1 MIKTVIFDFGQV
13 LVHFEP
19 EYMVGCYV
27 DDQKDKS
34 LLQEVLFDRLYW
46 DRLDAGTISNEE
58 TLSYAKERLPKR
70 LWDVADKI
78 YYNWIYNIPEIEG
91 MRELVIYLKERYG
104 VNIYLLSN
112 ISTYFSSHR
121 EEIPILSLLDGCVF
135 SGELGIVKPSR
146 EIFEHLLNKYSLK
159 AEECIFID
167 DNEKNVLGAKNVNI
181 NTYLFDGNAK
191 LLKEYLDNIL
201 EEK

>member
-19 EYMVGCYV
+19 EYMVGRYV
-27 DDQKDKS
+27 TDSEDKA

-46 DRLDAGTISNEE
+46 DRLDEGTISNEE
-58 TLSYAKERLPKR
+58 TLVLAKERLPKN
-70 LWDVADKI
+70 LWDVCDTI

-91 MRELVIYLKERYG
+91 MRELIIYLKERYG

-135 SGELGIVKPSR
+135 SGEIGIVKPSR
-146 EIFEHLLNKYSLK
+146 EIFQHLLNKYSVS

-167 DNEKNVLGAKNVNI
+167 DNEKNIKGAKEVNI

-191 LLKEYLDNIL
+191 ALKEYLDNL
-201 EEK
+201 LGEK

>member
-1 MIKTVIFDFGQV
+1 
-13 LVHFEP
+13 
-19 EYMVGCYV
+19 
-27 DDQKDKS
+27 
-34 LLQEVLFDRLYW
+34 
-46 DRLDAGTISNEE
+46 
-58 TLSYAKERLPKR
+58 
-70 LWDVADKI
+70 
-78 YYNWIYNIPEIEG
+78 

-201 EEK
+201 EGK

>member
-19 EYMVGCYV
+19 EYMVGKYV
-27 DDQKDKS
+27 SDVEDKA

-46 DRLDAGTISNEE
+46 DRLDEGTISNEE
-58 TLSYAKERLPKR
+58 TLSFAKERIPKR
-70 LWDVADKI
+70 LWDVCDTI

-121 EEIPILSLLDGCVF
+121 DEIPILSLLDGCVF
-135 SGELGIVKPSR
+135 SGEIGIVKPGR
-146 EIFEHLLNKYSLK
+146 EIFEHLLNKYSLR

-167 DNEKNVLGAKNVNI
+167 DNEKNIKGAKNVNI

-191 LLKEYLDNIL
+191 ALKEYLDNLL

>member
-19 EYMVGCYV
+19 EYMVGKYV
-27 DDQKDKS
+27 SNVEDKA
-34 LLQEVLFDRLYW
+34 LLEKVLFDRLYW
-46 DRLDAGTISNEE
+46 DRLDEGTISDEE
-58 TLSYAKERLPKR
+58 VLTLAKERLPKR
-70 LWDVADKI
+70 LWEVADTI
-78 YYNWIYNIPEIEG
+78 YYNWIYNIPEIDG

-135 SGELGIVKPSR
+135 SGEIGIVKPSR
-146 EIFEHLLNKYSLK
+146 EIFQHLLNKYGAT

-167 DNEKNVLGAKNVNI
+167 DNEKNIKGAKNVNI

-191 LLKEYLDNIL
+191 ALREYLDNL
-201 EEK
+201 LGEK

>member
-19 EYMVGCYV
+19 EYMVGKYV
-27 DDQKDKS
+27 SDVEDKS

-46 DRLDAGTISNEE
+46 DRLDEGTISNEE
-58 TLSYAKERLPKR
+58 TLSFAKERIPKR
-70 LWDVADKI
+70 LWDVCDTI
-78 YYNWIYNIPEIEG
+78 YYNWIYNIPEIDG
-91 MRELVIYLKERYG
+91 MRELVIYLKEKYG

-121 EEIPILSLLDGCVF
+121 DEIPILSLLDGCVF
-135 SGELGIVKPSR
+135 SGEIGIVKPSR
-146 EIFEHLLNKYSLK
+146 EIFEHLLNKYSLR

-167 DNEKNVLGAKNVNI
+167 DNEKNIKGAKNVNI

-191 LLKEYLDNIL
+191 ALKEYLDNLL

>member
-19 EYMVGCYV
+19 EYMVGRYV
-27 DDQKDKS
+27 TNEDDKK
-34 LLQEVLFDRLYW
+34 LLEEVLFDRLYW
-46 DRLDAGTISNEE
+46 DRLDQGTISNEE
-58 TLSYAKERLPKR
+58 TLSLVKERIPKR
-70 LWDVADKI
+70 LWDVADTI
-78 YYNWIYNIPEIEG
+78 YYNWIYNIPEIDG
-91 MRELVIYLKERYG
+91 MRDLVLYLKEKYN

-135 SGELGIVKPSR
+135 SGEIGIVKPSR
-146 EIFEHLLNKYSLK
+146 EIFEHLLNKYNVR

-167 DNEKNVLGAKNVNI
+167 DNEKNIKGAMAVGI
-181 NTYLFDGNAK
+181 NTYAFDGDSAK
-191 LLKEYLDNIL
+191 LKKYLDSIL
-201 EEK
+201 GE